1 MKKLISVALAGTLA
15 LSLAACGSSASSSAA
30 ESTAPAESEAA
41 STSEA
46 ASEETTDLAGTTLKV
61 AASPTPH
68 AEILNAAKD
77 ILAEQGITL
86 EVVEFSD
93 YVQPNLVTESGEVD
107 ANYFQHTP
115 YLESFNEENGTHLVS
130 VGAIHYEPFGIYP
143 GKSNDLENIAD
154 GATIAVPNDTTNEAR
169 ALQLLAAQ
177 GLIEI
182 DPEAGL
188 NATPNDITS
197 NPKNLEF
204 TELDAAMIPNT
215 IEEFDLNVINSNY
228 ALQAGLNPAEDA
240 LASEDAASD
249 AAQTYANIV
258 AVKAGHENDPAIV
271 ALVDALHSEEIQEFI
286 NTTYAGSVLPID

>member
-1 MKKLISVALAGTLA
+1 MKKLLTLA
-15 LSLAACGSSASSSAA
+15 LSLALTAAVGVASANTKLVVGASA
-30 ESTAPAESEAA
+30 
-41 STSEA
+41 
-46 ASEETTDLAGTTLKV
+46 
-61 AASPTPH
+61 TPH
-68 AEILNAAKD
+68 AEILEAAKP
-77 ILAEQGITL
+77 ILAEKGIDL
-86 EVVEFSD
+86 EIVVFDD
-93 YVQPNLVTESGEVD
+93 YVQPNLQLEAGDLD
-107 ANYFQHTP
+107 ANYFQHIP
-115 YLESFNEENGTHLVS
+115 YLEDFNAQNGTHLVS
-130 VGAIHYEPFGIYP
+130 AGAVHYEPMGLYVNPAKAITLDSIP
-143 GKSNDLENIAD
+143 D
-154 GATIAVPNDTTNEAR
+154 GATIAIPNDTTNEAR
-169 ALQLLAAQ
+169 ALLLLENL
-177 GLIEI
+177 GINEI
-182 DPEAGL
+182 DGTKGQT
-188 NATPNDITS
+188 ATIKDITS

>member
-1 MKKLISVALAGTLA
+1 MNKKFLSLILALA
-15 LSLAACGSSASSSAA
+15 LSASLTACGSSD
-30 ESTAPAESEAA
+30 T
-41 STSEA
+41 T
-46 ASEETTDLAGTTLKV
+46 ETTDDTDSGDTAETVTLKV

-68 AEILNAAKD
+68 AEILEQVKP
-77 ILAEQGITL
+77 ILAEQGIDLVIT
-86 EVVEFSD
+86 EYGD
-93 YVQPNLVTESGEVD
+93 YIVPNTAVDEGDED

-115 YLESFNEENGTHLVS
+115 YLEQFNAENGTDLVS
-130 VGAIHYEPFGIYP
+130 AGKIHYEPMGIYA
-143 GKSNDLENIAD
+143 GKTASLEELPD
-154 GATIAVPNDTTNEAR
+154 GATIAVPNDATNEAR

-249 AAQTYANIV
+249 AAQTYANII

>member
-1 MKKLISVALAGTLA
+1 MNKKFLSLILALA
-15 LSLAACGSSASSSAA
+15 LSASLTACGSSD
-30 ESTAPAESEAA
+30 T
-41 STSEA
+41 T
-46 ASEETTDLAGTTLKV
+46 ETTDDTDSGDAAETVTLKV

-68 AEILNAAKD
+68 AEILEQVKP
-77 ILAEQGITL
+77 ILAEQGIDLVIT
-86 EVVEFSD
+86 EYGD
-93 YVQPNLVTESGEVD
+93 YIVPNTAVDEGDED

-115 YLESFNEENGTHLVS
+115 YLEQFNAENGTDLVS
-130 VGAIHYEPFGIYP
+130 AGKIHYEPMGIYA
-143 GKSNDLENIAD
+143 GKTASLEELPD
-154 GATIAVPNDTTNEAR
+154 GATIAVPNDATNEAR

-240 LASEDAASD
+240 LASEDASSD